1 MPMTRIIFV
10 TKTIVYGGTEKHL
23 VDLIRRMDS
32 HSLSSTIL
40 CYGSDVFTPY
50 LGGQTNVRVLCHGPI
65 PSVPFSACWRTLLA
79 LKPHVIIYVNGWLG
93 LFPWYIYLAGRV
105 AFVRRLIA
113 IEHLTA
119 PPAPPKLA
127 GSGVWNF
134 VRRRI
139 GWQARAM
146 WKQRLAGL
154 LVDRTICV
162 SNAVR
167 ERLVGDYGYP
177 QRRTVTVLNGVDLQ
191 HFRPS
196 GSVPEESAQ
205 AARNLGSRETR
216 LLCIGNLWRQK
227 RVDILLEALAIVA
240 KGEYRCTCTIVGSGP
255 LEPELRAQS
264 TRLGLDTIVRFAGR
278 AEDVRP
284 YLEATDLFVLSSENE
299 GLPLVLGEAMA
310 YGIPCVVTDVGGN
323 KEIVV
328 HGETGLLV
336 EPGSPERF
344 AEAIVHLLA
353 HPEERR
359 RMGVNA
365 RQRVREQFNIEDAMN
380 RLKQVVLPPG
390 LTEAILLHQAR

>member
-1 MPMTRIIFV
+1 
-10 TKTIVYGGTEKHL
+10 
-23 VDLIRRMDS
+23 
-32 HSLSSTIL
+32 
-40 CYGSDVFTPY
+40 
-50 LGGQTNVRVLCHGPI
+50 
-65 PSVPFSACWRTLLA
+65 
-79 LKPHVIIYVNGWLG
+79 
-93 LFPWYIYLAGRV
+93 
-105 AFVRRLIA
+105 
-113 IEHLTA
+113 
-119 PPAPPKLA
+119 
-127 GSGVWNF
+127 
-134 VRRRI
+134 
-139 GWQARAM
+139 
-146 WKQRLAGL
+146 
-154 LVDRTICV
+154 
-162 SNAVR
+162 
-167 ERLVGDYGYP
+167 
-177 QRRTVTVLNGVDLQ
+177 
-191 HFRPS
+191 
-196 GSVPEESAQ
+196 
-205 AARNLGSRETR
+205 
-216 LLCIGNLWRQK
+216 
-227 RVDILLEALAIVA
+227 
-240 KGEYRCTCTIVGSGP
+240 
-255 LEPELRAQS
+255 
-264 TRLGLDTIVRFAGR
+264 LGLDTIVRFAGR